1 MKKSILSLVAAVS
14 ISALLTACGGSSDS
28 SAAQGAAP
36 GEEQAEA
43 PLKVKPKNTNI
54 GGKWGKAFDFEDRE
68 YTLTIDN
75 SYSTTKA
82 VIKVSLTRNANT
94 PEVDFAQ
101 MAGSHENSNK
111 YVADME
117 AEFFDENG
125 ESLFTAK
132 VGLSNYTDIDKLLNL
147 CEGDEATVTFSAYEE
162 EDVIRKAR
170 TFRITSTME
179 LNSRYGGG
187 DTDLTDLDA
196 EVQSATEAIGAAADM
211 MNAMGSAMGAAA
223 DAANAA
229 RQLK

>member
-28 SAAQGAAP
+28 SVAQGAAP

-75 SYSTTKA
+75 SYSSTKA

-94 PEVDFAQ
+94 PEVDFTQ

-147 CEGDEATVTFSAYEE
+147 CEGDEATVTFSAFEE

-179 LNSRYGGG
+179 LNSRYGG
-187 DTDLTDLDA
+187 DTDLDA

>member
-1 MKKSILSLVAAVS
+1 MKKSFLSLVAAVS

-36 GEEQAEA
+36 GEGQAEA

-75 SYSTTKA
+75 DYSTEA
-82 VIKVSLTRNANT
+82 VIKVSITRNANT
-94 PEVDFAQ
+94 PEVDFTQ
-101 MAGSHENSNK
+101 LAGSHENSNK

-125 ESLFTAK
+125 ESLFTAR
-132 VGLSNYTDIDKLLNL
+132 VGLSHYSDIDKLLNL
-147 CEGDEATVTFSAYEE
+147 CEGDEATVTFSAFEE